1 MALSHIISGG
11 NPKQFIGILGNSELV
26 NDENKGQVMGFWSKR
41 MLPQVFKWD
50 DDTREIILSN
60 LNEYTVFM
68 DRTEFISNELGL
80 ARVEVIMA
88 ESPEDDTG
96 KAGAAMPLSPA
107 IVYS

>member
-11 NPKQFIGILGNSELV
+11 NPKQFIGILGESELV

-50 DDTREIILSN
+50 DDTREIILSQ
-60 LNEYTVFM
+60 LSELSVFM
-68 DRTEFISNELGL
+68 DRTDFISQELGL
-80 ARVEVIMA
+80 SSVEVILA

>member
-1 MALSHIISGG
+1 
-11 NPKQFIGILGNSELV
+11 
-26 NDENKGQVMGFWSKR
+26 
-41 MLPQVFKWD
+41 
-50 DDTREIILSN
+50 
-60 LNEYTVFM
+60 M

-80 ARVEVIMA
+80 TRVEVIMA

>member
-1 MALSHIISGG
+1 MI
-11 NPKQFIGILGNSELV
+11 

-50 DDTREIILSN
+50 DDTREIILSK
-60 LNEYTVFM
+60 LNEFTVFM

-80 ARVEVIMA
+80 TDVEVIMA

>member
-11 NPKQFIGILGNSELV
+11 NLKQFIGLLGNSELV

-50 DDTREIILSN
+50 DDTREIILSK
-60 LNEYTVFM
+60 LSEFKVFS

-80 ARVEVIMA
+80 VRVEVIMA
-88 ESPEDDTG
+88 EKVQKTILVKQEQQCHY
-96 KAGAAMPLSPA
+96 LR
-107 IVYS
+107 